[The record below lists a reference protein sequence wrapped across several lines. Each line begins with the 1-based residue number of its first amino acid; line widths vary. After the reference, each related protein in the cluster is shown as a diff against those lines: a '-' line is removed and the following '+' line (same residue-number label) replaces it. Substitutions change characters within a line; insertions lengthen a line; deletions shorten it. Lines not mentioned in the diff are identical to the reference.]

1 MYFESFRA
9 GRVTLSV
16 SQAKKIPNNS
26 SDPWYV
32 NTTAK
37 KKNALYLQVH
47 LYNARMITTWY
58 SRWASACKHKKT
70 NGT

>member
-1 MYFESFRA
+1 MYLESFRA

-26 SDPWYV
+26 SNSWYV

-37 KKNALYLQVH
+37 TKQYAWYLQVH
-47 LYNARMITTWY
+47 WYNGWMITTWY
-58 SRWASACKHKKT
+58 SR
-70 NGT
+70 

>member
-37 KKNALYLQVH
+37 KKDALYLQVH
-47 LYNARMITTWY
+47 WYNASVSSVSSVSLLFKR
-58 SRWASACKHKKT
+58 
-70 NGT
+70 